1 MRCCHVVED
10 KRLLRASVLR
20 ARAHRSEA
28 DRVAAGRRLEAHGLA
43 AAAACTTVAAHAAV
57 ASEPP
62 TRPLLEALHAAGV
75 RVLLPRVDGL
85 ALAWGELTRW
95 QDLQRNTVGLLE
107 PATTTTES
115 ALAAESADLIL
126 VPALAVDRSG
136 HRLGRGGG
144 FYDRWLPSTPGGSV
158 LAVVF
163 DEEVIEHVPR
173 EPHDR
178 TVDAALTPSGVVP
191 LRQ

>member
-1 MRCCHVVED
+1 
-10 KRLLRASVLR
+10 
-20 ARAHRSEA
+20 
-28 DRVAAGRRLEAHGLA
+28 
-43 AAAACTTVAAHAAV
+43 
-57 ASEPP
+57 
-62 TRPLLEALHAAGV
+62 
-75 RVLLPRVDGL
+75 
-85 ALAWGELTRW
+85 
-95 QDLQRNTVGLLE
+95 
-107 PATTTTES
+107 
-115 ALAAESADLIL
+115 